1 MENKNGLELL
11 RVFEER
17 AYWKGGRMEEWKDG
31 RGRAKTGRL
40 EEGKDGEETSQSFH
54 PSNPLLPLL
63 FR

>member
-1 MENKNGLELL
+1 
-11 RVFEER
+11 
-17 AYWKGGRMEEWKDG
+17 MEEWKDG